1 MNTAK
6 WIWLPEKDYPAFQKT
21 KHTVFDKREVP
32 FLLVRFR
39 KEFCPGAPI
48 SKVTLLASGDC
59 RFRLYANGSFLGMG
73 PAFPGGDWARTE
85 TMPQR
90 YADRYSLSG
99 TGSSLLLEAEVQLPP
114 SLLCDISDGKGG
126 FYLDGTMELEAG
138 EILTICTDDTWQCS
152 PDFRWKSDLC
162 YNASVS
168 SEEWGFAETAE
179 RTLPLP
185 SEIPPCEYQVISIP
199 PTGELDKIY
208 TGTLCADIETDE
220 PCVIRLIPFET
231 RDLEDDAEEITCSS
245 SMHYEGFRI
254 RSVGGIRVEVLSGH
268 PAIRNLCVRAS
279 FFPGALEGQCITGD
293 SRLNLV
299 MQTCEHTL
307 LICRQSI
314 HLDSPRHME
323 PLGCTGDYTIESLME
338 YYCFSDHRL
347 TRFDIVR
354 TARLLEATGGVMFH
368 TGYSL
373 MWISMLKDYIL
384 YTGDQSVLPECE
396 NAIRTLLAKFQS
408 YEDEDGILDRP
419 PNYMFADWV
428 EIAGCSMHHPPKAL
442 GQTLLNALY
451 YRALHTASRLLNSEA
466 YYFRAEKLKSAFR
479 AAFWDD
485 KAQLFIS
492 GRTDSTGTNEWLP
505 ENIPDVV
512 FTLHANAMAVAC
524 GVCEG
529 KTARAVMLK
538 ILSDTSLPDYQ
549 PYFAHFVFLALWKAG
564 LFGDLA
570 MPLFRRWVP
579 MVEKCSKGLAEG
591 WIPPCDGYVF
601 DHSHAWGG
609 CPRYWLPRALIGLDI
624 LEPGFRVIRLSP
636 RLKTPEPSLIT
647 VPTPYGHLTCEVCN
661 GKIKNAAAP
670 KEITVLFGDA
680 AL

>member
-73 PAFPGGDWARTE
+73 PAFAGGDWARTE

-90 YADRYSLSG
+90 YADRYSLSCP
-99 TGSSLLLEAEVQLPP
+99 GSSLLLEAEVQLPP

-126 FYLDGTMELEAG
+126 FYLDGTMELETG

-162 YNASVS
+162 YDASVS
-168 SEEWGFAETAE
+168 SEEWGLAETAE

-268 PAIRNLCVRAS
+268 PAIRNLSVRAS
-279 FFPGALEGQCITGD
+279 FYPGALEGQCVTGD

-338 YYCFSDHRL
+338 Y
-347 TRFDIVR
+347 
-354 TARLLEATGGVMFH
+354 
-368 TGYSL
+368 
-373 MWISMLKDYIL
+373 
-384 YTGDQSVLPECE
+384 
-396 NAIRTLLAKFQS
+396 
-408 YEDEDGILDRP
+408 
-419 PNYMFADWV
+419 
-428 EIAGCSMHHPPKAL
+428 
-442 GQTLLNALY
+442 
-451 YRALHTASRLLNSEA
+451 
-466 YYFRAEKLKSAFR
+466 
-479 AAFWDD
+479 
-485 KAQLFIS
+485 
-492 GRTDSTGTNEWLP
+492 
-505 ENIPDVV
+505 
-512 FTLHANAMAVAC
+512 
-524 GVCEG
+524 
-529 KTARAVMLK
+529 
-538 ILSDTSLPDYQ
+538 
-549 PYFAHFVFLALWKAG
+549 
-564 LFGDLA
+564 
-570 MPLFRRWVP
+570 
-579 MVEKCSKGLAEG
+579 
-591 WIPPCDGYVF
+591 
-601 DHSHAWGG
+601 
-609 CPRYWLPRALIGLDI
+609 
-624 LEPGFRVIRLSP
+624 
-636 RLKTPEPSLIT
+636 
-647 VPTPYGHLTCEVCN
+647 
-661 GKIKNAAAP
+661 
-670 KEITVLFGDA
+670 
-680 AL
+680 